1 MEAIQEQYMALVP
14 MRMFDWQSVTASL
27 DESTQLDIL
36 ARTCQH
42 PLCQRYPA
50 SSTYRQA
57 FLKVLMNKCERS
69 GHDIAEDLYV
79 AYTDT
84 LNTPA
89 NATTDEPGT
98 NKDQPYRIYMLREYK
113 HCPIVLQESDSF
125 VSQGTTGLQTWPA
138 AVHLVE
144 WMLDNQEAFNQ
155 RDVLE
160 LGCGIGLVG
169 CALSQWCGRA
179 HVTSAATAATSCH
192 PTPSTTAPTTS
203 SAAPM
208 TPSTAPMTS
217 SVALMTSSATPVTSC
232 PSRITLT
239 DHHPGVL
246 RQLAANVAR
255 NLGTQAESVTAS
267 ATSSKPLSPEA
278 GKSGSGHYDDHCF
291 TAAPLQ
297 LRAHSDSAQSSD
309 MDSASVTTIAE
320 LNWCDI
326 DEEGT
331 ASHRLMSSLH
341 PDTILAADVVFDKAI
356 VPSLVATLH
365 TLLSHQQD
373 RTDPH
378 NLPTT
383 AIVSCT
389 IRNEDTFQCFLT
401 AIDKHSLCW
410 CYIDVSEN
418 KRLWCDRTVPVRLVR
433 ITAATAGTTTG
444 AAATATTTAETAA
457 AVVAAVAT
465 IILVTTTD
473 PLVLGIMTSSSST
486 GYATMSCMHF
496 SVATSSSSA
505 GCATMSCM
513 HFSVATSSSSAG

>member
-89 NATTDEPGT
+89 NATTDKPGT

-144 WMLDNQEAFNQ
+144 WMLDNQEVFNQ

-179 HVTSAATAATSCH
+179 HVTTAATAATSCH
-192 PTPSTTAPTTS
+192 PTPSTTAQMTS

-208 TPSTAPMTS
+208 TSPAAPMAS
-217 SVALMTSSATPVTSC
+217 SVAPMTSSATPVTSC

-255 NLGTQAESVTAS
+255 NLGTQAESVVAS

-297 LRAHSDSAQSSD
+297 LRAHSDSDQSSGTD
-309 MDSASVTTIAE
+309 GASVTTIAE

-331 ASHRLMSSLH
+331 ASHRLMTSLH
-341 PDTILAADVVFDKAI
+341 PDIILAADVVFDKAI

-365 TLLSHQQD
+365 TLLTHQQD

-378 NLPTT
+378 HLPTT

-401 AIDKHSLCW
+401 AIDKHGLCW

-444 AAATATTTAETAA
+444 AATATTAATAGTTTAASAATAETTTAA
-457 AVVAAVAT
+457 A
-465 IILVTTTD
+465 
-473 PLVLGIMTSSSST
+473 PSSLQP
-486 GYATMSCMHF
+486 
-496 SVATSSSSA
+496 
-505 GCATMSCM
+505 
-513 HFSVATSSSSAG
+513 